1 MRVLITG
8 GAGLVGTPISQR
20 FVQLGWDVRVI
31 GVDPDCALT
40 GVQYAQCD
48 IRDFDAL
55 KAQLPGCDAIV
66 HLAAI
71 PSTRTHP
78 NAELFDINVAGTFN
92 VFEAAE
98 QLGIKRIVQASSI
111 NAIGGFWGCDV
122 RRYDY
127 FPLDEAHPL
136 HTTDAYSYSKQM
148 VEEIAA
154 YFYRR
159 AGINSV
165 SFRLPAVWNDQ
176 PSDIPSRMAD
186 AANSRQQLSDFL
198 QLPEAQ
204 QQQQLADARARADA
218 LRAQKPLELAGLQA
232 GILER
237 DAPQADWLFGAM
249 FYGRFNFWTFIH
261 TVDSTQAFEL
271 ALTADIRGA
280 HPLFANSDR
289 NSLGVPTETLLR
301 LFFPEVPGRARKIVG
316 DASPVSIERAREL
329 LGFAPQL
336 RRLAD
341 IGAQPS
347 A

>member
-8 GAGLVGTPISQR
+8 GAGLVGTPISRR

-31 GVDPDCALT
+31 GIDPDSDLAD
-40 GVQYAQCD
+40 VHYAQCD

-55 KAQLPGCDAIV
+55 KAHVQGCDAIV

-98 QLGIKRIVQASSI
+98 QAGVKRIAQASSI
-111 NAIGGFWGCDV
+111 NAIGGFWGCDD
-122 RRYDY
+122 RRYEF

-154 YFYRR
+154 YYQRR
-159 AGINSV
+159 AGITSV
-165 SFRLPAVWNDQ
+165 SFRLPAVWNDASITRDK
-176 PSDIPSRMAD
+176 PHET
-186 AANSRQQLSDFL
+186 AAQLGKQLNEFQQL
-198 QLPEAQ
+198 PAAQ
-204 QQQQLADARARADA
+204 QQQQLSDARARADA
-218 LRAQKPLELAGLQA
+218 LRAKKPMELAGLQA
-232 GILER
+232 GIFER
-237 DAPQADWLFGAM
+237 EAPMDDWLFNCM

-261 TVDSTQAFEL
+261 TDDSTAAFEL
-271 ALTADIRGA
+271 ALTADIEGA

-289 NSLGVPTETLLR
+289 NWLGLPTETLLR
-301 LFFPEVPGRARKIVG
+301 LFFPEVPRRTRAIVG
-316 DASPVSIERAREL
+316 DESPVSIERAREL
-329 LGFAPQL
+329 LGFAPKV
-336 RRLAD
+336 RAISD
-341 IGAQPS
+341 IGLGQA
-347 A
+347 